1 MILTKNRANFFSVPD
16 EGPFFTNLLTQYV
29 ELRTDL
35 FTKNDATLFF
45 SISLSVFFLQYLKVY
60 PISLSFVY
68 SAYLNFNPG

>member
-35 FTKNDATLFF
+35 FTKNDATLF
-45 SISLSVFFLQYLKVY
+45 SLFFLFQN
-60 PISLSFVY
+60 SALSAIL
-68 SAYLNFNPG
+68 S